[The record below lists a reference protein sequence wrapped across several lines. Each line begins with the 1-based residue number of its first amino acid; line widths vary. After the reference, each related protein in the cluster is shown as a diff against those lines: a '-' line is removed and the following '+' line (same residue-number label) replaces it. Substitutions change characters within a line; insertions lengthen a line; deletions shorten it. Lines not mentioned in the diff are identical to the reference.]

1 MSLPLPLVAVFLLQ
15 SVRVM
20 HISRPQ
26 WRRKKQLTSTTTR
39 SSSSAPRPRPTTVP
53 SPRPLNRDSAKA
65 GKRTHTSQRRERSSL
80 ARLDFRWSARSGGE
94 RAQARC
100 ENSGP
105 SQTVCIVE
113 QHPAPD
119 TSPTPTFQND
129 RKVDEFL
136 GSLLDQFQYPGRP
149 RNLLPRVSSAEGLYY
164 HWNSTELPP
173 ETNQFQQEIIWFI
186 KFTK

>member
-80 ARLDFRWSARSGGE
+80 ARLDFCWSARSGGE
-94 RAQARC
+94 RAQVRY
-100 ENSGP
+100 ENSGL
-105 SQTVCIVE
+105 S
-113 QHPAPD
+113 PD
-119 TSPTPTFQND
+119 SLQND
-129 RKVDEFL
+129 RKVDKFL
-136 GSLLDQFQYPGRP
+136 SSLLDQFQYPGHP

-164 HWNSTELPP
+164 H
-173 ETNQFQQEIIWFI
+173 
-186 KFTK
+186 

>member
-94 RAQARC
+94 RAQVRC
-100 ENSGP
+100 ENSGL
-105 SQTVCIVE
+105 SQTVCIVD

-129 RKVDEFL
+129 RKVDEFVS
-136 GSLLDQFQYPGRP
+136 SLLDQFQYPGHP

-164 HWNSTELPP
+164 H
-173 ETNQFQQEIIWFI
+173 
-186 KFTK
+186 